1 MRHRKAHRKL
11 GRTAS
16 HRKALLENL
25 AATLL
30 VHKHIRTTLAKAKE
44 LRSTVERLITF
55 AKRGTLADRRQVL
68 RAIQDKKI
76 VRSLFTELAPT
87 YQNRNGGYTRFIK
100 LGRRRGDGAEMAIIE
115 LVGFEEVQVQ
125 KQKSRE
131 EAKAK
136 KEKRKQDK
144 GKDKEKTEAKE

>member
-1 MRHRKAHRKL
+1 MRHRKAQRKL

-25 AATLL
+25 TATLF

-44 LRSTVERLITF
+44 VRGVAERLITF
-55 AKRGTLADRRQVL
+55 AKSGTLADRRQVL
-68 RAIQDKKI
+68 RAIPDKKI
-76 VRSLFTELAPT
+76 VKSLFTELAPT

-100 LGRRRGDGAEMAIIE
+100 LGRRRGDGAEMAILE

-125 KQKSRE
+125 KQKTRE

-136 KEKRKQDK
+136 KEKRKQ
-144 GKDKEKTEAKE
+144 GKATEKEKAEAK

>member
-25 AATLL
+25 AATLFE
-30 VHKHIRTTLAKAKE
+30 HKHIRTTLAKAKE
-44 LRSTVERLITF
+44 VRGVAERLITF
-55 AKRGTLADRRQVL
+55 AKSGTLADRRQVL
-68 RAIQDKKI
+68 RAIPDKKI
-76 VRSLFTELAPT
+76 VKNLFTELAPT

-100 LGRRRGDGAEMAIIE
+100 LGRRRGDGAEMAILE

-125 KQKSRE
+125 KQKTRE

-136 KEKRKQDK
+136 KEKRKQ
-144 GKDKEKTEAKE
+144 GKATEKEKAEAK